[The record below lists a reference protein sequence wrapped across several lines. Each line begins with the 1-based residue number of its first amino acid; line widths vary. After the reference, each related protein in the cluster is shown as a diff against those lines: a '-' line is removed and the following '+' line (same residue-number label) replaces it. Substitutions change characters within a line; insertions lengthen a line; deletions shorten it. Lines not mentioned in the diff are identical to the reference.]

1 MLWELRRPW
10 PVAEFRSLC
19 IVAGSRLRQVQGG
32 AGWQGRQ
39 LAVHELVACVRRIA
53 TFARIAR
60 RQLASAQPQLEHKW
74 PQAFRH
80 VGPIRHQDFRGNF
93 CRTSLVRFVNTICLD
108 YYFLPRLIW
117 RTHEFVNTVRQHNL
131 FSGRE
136 AWTSGREAWTSGREA
151 RASGREAWTTTFCQ
165 GYFGA
170 HTTLSIQFVNTIC
183 LVRQRGLDLRKRGPD
198 LRKRGLD
205 YYFLPRLL

>member
-60 RQLASAQPQLEHKW
+60 RQLASAQPQLEHKL

-80 VGPIRHQDFRGNF
+80 VGPIMISIGIPLRHLLIARGGG
-93 CRTSLVRFVNTICLD
+93 
-108 YYFLPRLIW
+108 LPRPFNPASLI
-117 RTHEFVNTVRQHNL
+117 
-131 FSGRE
+131 
-136 AWTSGREAWTSGREA
+136 
-151 RASGREAWTTTFCQ
+151 
-165 GYFGA
+165 
-170 HTTLSIQFVNTIC
+170 I
-183 LVRQRGLDLRKRGPD
+183 
-198 LRKRGLD
+198 
-205 YYFLPRLL
+205 LLLLEPKGEG